1 MVRVV
6 VLDGD
11 DGVRRTAMGVSAG
24 VSSACA
30 IALPAVR
37 DKAAREIP
45 RATLFIP
52 LIVFSP

>member
-1 MVRVV
+1 MLLTVSCA
-6 VLDGD
+6 
-11 DGVRRTAMGVSAG
+11 VRRTAMGVSAG
-24 VSSACA
+24 VSSARA